1 MRKLLLLPVLQLI
14 CFFSIGQSTQLGVL
28 FGETLIQGD
37 YPSVRT
43 KVGYK
48 ALFNPGFGLF
58 VRQPIGDR
66 FGLNG
71 NFYFSSFRG
80 DDALDPDRTV
90 NHTPSSYTYPML
102 EISIRGDY
110 GFLEIPI
117 AQRNLQLYGLLGLGV
132 VKITAGNNAI
142 DENCPL
148 LNAVIPMGLG
158 IRSQITNNI
167 NVFLQ
172 AERVQGL
179 NDCLD
184 GLDVN
189 NTAKDVYSMIKVGLS
204 YGISGE
210 GAGGGNNNLLDC
222 PTFFRRRSY

>member
-1 MRKLLLLPVLQLI
+1 M
-14 CFFSIGQSTQLGVL
+14 
-28 FGETLIQGD
+28 D
-37 YPSVRT
+37 Y
-43 KVGYK
+43 
-48 ALFNPGFGLF
+48 
-58 VRQPIGDR
+58 
-66 FGLNG
+66 
-71 NFYFSSFRG
+71 
-80 DDALDPDRTV
+80 
-90 NHTPSSYTYPML
+90 
-102 EISIRGDY
+102 
-110 GFLEIPI
+110 
-117 AQRNLQLYGLLGLGV
+117 LGLGV

-210 GAGGGNNNLLDC
+210 GAGVEIIIYWTAL
-222 PTFFRRRSY
+222 RSLGAEVIKINH